1 MKNFLSVIWIFVIV
15 ASLGFIAGCAE
26 EFDNIDNEEADFN
39 GVYSV
44 TGTETV
50 NGKSS
55 QITDTIII
63 SEDTAG
69 NLSIKTQNFGMLK
82 ATITSKHS
90 FRIDKQDATVKT
102 NSGKVQVTI
111 EGKGAV
117 SAGILDISGSYSV
130 KGKIVTFHL
139 SGFRM

>member
-1 MKNFLSVIWIFVIV
+1 MKNLLFVIWIFVIV

-26 EFDNIDNEEADFN
+26 EFDNIDNEEADFTGSYN
-39 GVYSV
+39 V

-55 QITDTIII
+55 QITDTITIT
-63 SEDTAG
+63 EDTAG
-69 NLSIKTQNFGMLK
+69 NLSIKTQNFGILN
-82 ATITSKHS
+82 ATITSKRS
-90 FRIDKQDATVKT
+90 FRIDKQETAVKT

-130 KGKIVTFHL
+130 KSQIVTFNL